1 MEEEVHMGN
10 NSRKKRKVVFPYGNY
25 HRYYGYR
32 VGKTLKQDPR
42 MESMQTQWFQDKDV
56 LDIGC
61 NEGHVTIALA
71 QKYHVQSM
79 CGVDI
84 DSGLIFRAG
93 KNLQTESG
101 VQGAEVV
108 LKSRDWSEYI
118 NENGTE
124 NDEDESF
131 DPVAMENE
139 VESVATESLRS
150 LTGKELLERVQFKN
164 VNFLHCSWR
173 SHICDTVLCLSVAK
187 WIHLNWGDEGL
198 IQLFVKIYRLLRP
211 GGVLILEPQPWKSYE
226 KKKWVTEVARE
237 NFRNIVIRP
246 DLFSALL
253 LDKIGFKSCAQITQ
267 DVPDCSAGFS
277 RPLFLYT
284 K

>member
-1 MEEEVHMGN
+1 VC
-10 NSRKKRKVVFPYGNY
+10 
-25 HRYYGYR
+25 
-32 VGKTLKQDPR
+32 
-42 MESMQTQWFQDKDV
+42 V
-56 LDIGC
+56 LCD
-61 NEGHVTIALA
+61 TA

-139 VESVATESLRS
+139 AESVSTESLRS

-173 SHICDTVLCLSVAK
+173 SHICDTVL
-187 WIHLNWGDEGL
+187 W
-198 IQLFVKIYRLLRP
+198 
-211 GGVLILEPQPWKSYE
+211 
-226 KKKWVTEVARE
+226 
-237 NFRNIVIRP
+237 
-246 DLFSALL
+246 
-253 LDKIGFKSCAQITQ
+253 
-267 DVPDCSAGFS
+267 
-277 RPLFLYT
+277 
-284 K
+284 